1 MQLAFSRKSLFA
13 LLSFATGSL
22 IFRGRSDTA
31 LLKAARRRDR
41 EAFDRLRELHS
52 ASLRKFAARRLPA
65 SDIDDVLQDTWI
77 AVWEGLPNFEGEDKF
92 RTWVYSICFHKVQD
106 HWRREHYRPPS
117 ASLVDAEGRAAYLPK
132 EFAGA
137 ELRQAL
143 EQFWTSCSPDQRELL
158 RMYYADGLTLKEIG
172 QILGRNLNTVKYQFY
187 RVHELAAKEL
197 PEGASLLSDRGDIG

>member
-1 MQLAFSRKSLFA
+1 MQIVFSRRSLFA

-22 IFRGRSDTA
+22 VFRGRSESV
-31 LLKAARRRDR
+31 LLRAARRRDR
-41 EAFDRLRELHS
+41 EAFDRLRETHTP
-52 ASLRKFAARRLPA
+52 ALRKFAARRLPA
-65 SDIDDVLQDTWI
+65 SDVDDVLQDTWI
-77 AVWEGLPNFEGEDKF
+77 AVWEALPNFEGDAKF

-117 ASLVDAEGRAAYLPK
+117 ASLADAEGRAAYLPK
-132 EFAGA
+132 EFSNI

-143 EQFWTSCSPDQRELL
+143 DRFWTSCSSDQRELM

-172 QILGRNLNTVKYQFY
+172 HVLGRNLNTVKYQFY

-197 PEGASLLSDRGDIG
+197 PDDAGLFQNRRRV